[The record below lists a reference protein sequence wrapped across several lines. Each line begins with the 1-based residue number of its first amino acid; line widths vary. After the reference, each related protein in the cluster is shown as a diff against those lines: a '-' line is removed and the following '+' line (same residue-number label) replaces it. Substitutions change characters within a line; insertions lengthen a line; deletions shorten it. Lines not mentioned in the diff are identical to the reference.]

1 MTETYLLDDPQAVTR
16 LDSVACI
23 LEWARSMPVADRK
36 RFLGAL
42 IECSDDVQQ
51 VVLSL
56 LNVVKDPRT
65 APAERKRALMTIAD
79 ALFLNP
85 CEEDG
90 QYGQDLVAS
99 EAYAANRSAPLAH
112 EVRRMNAQEETFAQR
127 LRELMDAK
135 QISQLELAERVGCS
149 QPAISQMLSRTC
161 RPQKRTILRL
171 AEALNVH
178 PRELWPDINV
188 ADMLDAVA
196 SFQLD
201 DYTMT
206 AAEASA
212 LAGKANKNRP
222 KVRAKSLPARPQP
235 RGHG

>member
-1 MTETYLLDDPQAVTR
+1 MSETFLLDDPQAVAR

-23 LEWARSMPVADRK
+23 LEWTRSMSVPDRK

-42 IECSDDVQQ
+42 VECSDDVQR
-51 VVLSL
+51 VVVSL
-56 LNVVKDPRT
+56 LDVVKDPRT
-65 APAERKRALMTIAD
+65 TPVERKRALMTIAD

-90 QYGQDLVAS
+90 QYGQDLAAS
-99 EAYAANRSAPLAH
+99 EAYAAARSAPLAL
-112 EVRRMNAQEETFAQR
+112 EVRKMDAQEETFAQR
-127 LRELMDAK
+127 LRELMAAK
-135 QISQLELAERVGCS
+135 QISQQELADRIGCS
-149 QPAISQMLSRTC
+149 QPAISQMLRRVC

-178 PRELWPDINV
+178 PRELWPDIEV

-196 SFQLD
+196 SFQQD

-206 AAEASA
+206 AAEATA
-212 LAGKANKNRP
+212 LADAANKNRP
-222 KVRAKSLPARPQP
+222 KIRVKSLPVRP
-235 RGHG
+235 